1 MSWLFRVTTGVGVA
15 AVLGA
20 LAPAA
25 AHAQASA
32 GAEAAAR
39 PEAARLQAA
48 GAEAS
53 PGAFV
58 QRYCLACHS
67 DRGFE
72 RGTVPMSLQGVDL
85 QDVGAHAEL
94 WEQVLRRVRS
104 GMMPPAPARRP
115 DDAARAAWVDWL
127 EAELD
132 GAAAARP
139 PLGRPM
145 TVHRL
150 NRVEYRNAVED
161 LLGLDVD
168 IEALLPPDD
177 ADAEGFDNNAEVL
190 SVSTTL
196 MERYLTAA
204 RRISQ
209 LALGDPA
216 LASRSASYQ
225 VPELEVQDD
234 RTSEDLPFGSRGGLA
249 VRHYFPLDGEY
260 LFKVDL
266 RRNFYNYIRGLG
278 NVPHQ
283 LDLRIDKTRVHTFQ
297 VGGAFDGAR
306 CATSY
311 CGSGSGGFP
320 EWGNYSVTA
329 DEELQF
335 RMPVQAG
342 MRLVGLAFL
351 RRPALDEGVL
361 QPRPSP
367 ATFGYSTDDRQ
378 DGNPAVSRLTVTGP
392 FDGGAPAETASRQ
405 RILVC
410 HPEGDAEQ
418 AACAEEILS
427 NLARRAYR
435 RPVTP
440 RDVTALLSFYEAGR
454 REGGFEAGIQAA
466 LEFLLTDPEFVFRM
480 ERRPVDAEPGVA
492 YRIGDLE
499 LASRL
504 SFFLWG
510 SIPDAE
516 LLDVA
521 AEGRLTDPAELE
533 RQVRRMLAEPRARE
547 MLTESFAGQWFGLR
561 LLRNASPDP
570 TVFPEFDENLRA
582 AMGRETQLFLEAQFR
597 DDRPVSD
604 LLTADY
610 TFVNERL
617 AEHYGLPGVHGN
629 HFRRV
634 ALPDDRRAGLLGQAS
649 ILTLTSYAN
658 RTSPVTR
665 GKWVLENLLG
675 APPAE
680 PPADVPDLETRGE
693 GEPPTS
699 VRALMEVHRRN
710 PACATCHRTMDPL
723 GFALENFDGIGRWR
737 TTEDT
742 GVPGEIGPAIDP
754 SGLAPDGSPFEGA
767 SGLLQILANGEEFT
781 ATLTEKL
788 VTYAT
793 GRRLEAADMPAVR
806 RIQREAAE
814 EEFRWSALVLAIVNS
829 EPFQTRRIG

>member
-1 MSWLFRVTTGVGVA
+1 MSWPFKVA
-15 AVLGA
+15 GGAVL
-20 LAPAA
+20 AA
-25 AHAQASA
+25 ALCLTPHASHAQSA
-32 GAEAAAR
+32 
-39 PEAARLQAA
+39 
-48 GAEAS
+48 
-53 PGAFV
+53 PGAAPPGDFV
-58 QRYCLACHS
+58 ARYCVACHH
-67 DRGFE
+67 DRGYE
-72 RGTVPMSLQGVDL
+72 RGTVPISLQGLDL
-85 QDVGAHAEL
+85 EDVGAHAEL
-94 WEQVLRRVRS
+94 WEDVLRKVRS
-104 GMMPPAPARRP
+104 GMMPPPAARRP
-115 DDAARAAWVDWL
+115 DDAARVAWVDWL
-127 EAELD
+127 ETELD
-132 GAAAARP
+132 RAADARP
-139 PLGRPM
+139 SRGRPM

-150 NRVEYRNAVED
+150 NRVEYRNAVRD

-168 IEALLPPDD
+168 VEALLPPDD

-209 LALGDPA
+209 LALGDPL
-216 LASRSASYQ
+216 LASRSQSYQ

-249 VRHYFPLDGEY
+249 ARHYFPLDGEY

-283 LDLRIDKTRVHTFQ
+283 LDLRLDKARVHTFM
-297 VGGAFDGAR
+297 VGGAFEGAR

-329 DEELQF
+329 DEGLQF

-378 DGNPAVSRLTVTGP
+378 DGNPAVARLTVTGP
-392 FDGGAPAETASRQ
+392 LVGETPTETPSRRQ
-405 RILVC
+405 ILVC
-410 HPEGDAEQ
+410 RPEHAGEE
-418 AACAEEILS
+418 AACAEQILS

-440 RDVTALLSFYEAGR
+440 RDVTALMSFYEAGR
-454 REGGFEAGIQAA
+454 RDGGFETGIQAG
-466 LEFLLTDPEFVFRM
+466 LEFLLTDPEFVFRT
-480 ERRPVDAEPGVA
+480 ERAPVDAEPGIA
-492 YRIGDLE
+492 YPVGDLE

-510 SIPDAE
+510 SVPDDE
-516 LLDVA
+516 LLDA
-521 AEGRLTDPAELE
+521 AAQGRLTEPAVLE
-533 RQVRRMLAEPRARE
+533 RQVRRMLAQPRARR
-547 MLTESFAGQWFGLR
+547 MLVESFAGQWLGLR
-561 LLRNASPDP
+561 RLRNASPDP
-570 TVFPEFDENLRA
+570 TVFPEFDENLRV

-597 DDRPVSD
+597 DDRPVSE

-610 TFVNERL
+610 TFVNDRL
-617 AEHYGLPGVHGN
+617 AEHYGIPAIHGT

-634 ALPDDRRAGLLGQAS
+634 DLPDDRRAGLLGQAS

-665 GKWVLENLLG
+665 GKWVLESLLG

-680 PPADVPDLETRGE
+680 PPADVPDLKTREE

-737 TTEDT
+737 AAEDT
-742 GVPGEIGPAIDP
+742 GVPGELGPAIDP

-767 SGLLQILANGEEFT
+767 SGLRQILAHGEEFT
-781 ATLTEKL
+781 STLTERL
-788 VTYAT
+788 LTYAT
-793 GRRLEAADMPAVR
+793 GRRLEAVDMPAVR
-806 RIQREAAE
+806 RIQREAAVGDS
-814 EEFRWSALVLAIVNS
+814 RWSALILAIVNS

>member
-1 MSWLFRVTTGVGVA
+1 MSRPFTVAAGAGLA
-15 AVLGA
+15 AVLCLTPHA
-20 LAPAA
+20 S
-25 AHAQASA
+25 HAQS
-32 GAEAAAR
+32 
-39 PEAARLQAA
+39 Q
-48 GAEAS
+48 
-53 PGAFV
+53 PGAAPPGVFV
-58 QRYCLACHS
+58 QRYCVACHN

-72 RGTVPMSLQGVDL
+72 RGAVPISLQGLDFEE
-85 QDVGAHAEL
+85 VGAHAEL
-94 WEQVLRRVRS
+94 WEDVLRKVRS
-104 GMMPPAPARRP
+104 GMMPPPAARRP
-115 DDAARAAWVDWL
+115 DDAARVAWVDWL
-127 EAELD
+127 ETELD
-132 GAAAARP
+132 RAAEARP
-139 PLGRPM
+139 PRGRPM

-150 NRVEYRNAVED
+150 NRFEYRNAVQD

-168 IEALLPPDD
+168 IESLLPPDD

-209 LALGDPA
+209 LALGDPE
-216 LASRSASYQ
+216 LASRSSTYQ
-225 VPELEVQDD
+225 VPELEVQDY

-260 LFKVDL
+260 LFKVGL

-283 LDLRIDKTRVHTFQ
+283 LDLRVDKALANTFL

-329 DEELQF
+329 DEGLQF
-335 RMPVQAG
+335 RMTVQAG

-378 DGNPAVSRLTVTGP
+378 DGNPAVASLTITGP
-392 FDGGAPAETASRQ
+392 FDGEAPTETPSRQ

-410 HPEGDAEQ
+410 RPESAGDE
-418 AACAEEILS
+418 AACAEQILGR
-427 NLARRAYR
+427 LARRAYR

-440 RDVTALLSFYEAGR
+440 RDLTALLSFYEAGR
-454 REGGFEAGIQAA
+454 RDGDFETGIQTA
-466 LEFLLTDPEFVFRM
+466 LEFLLTDPEFVFRT
-480 ERRPVDAEPGVA
+480 ERAPVDAEPGIA
-492 YRIGDLE
+492 YPVGDLE

-510 SIPDAE
+510 SVPDDE
-516 LLDVA
+516 LLEVA
-521 AEGRLTDPAELE
+521 AEGRLAEPAVLE
-533 RQVRRMLAEPRARE
+533 QQVRRMLALPRARRT
-547 MLTESFAGQWFGLR
+547 LTESFAGQWLGLHR
-561 LLRNASPDP
+561 LRNASPDP
-570 TVFPEFDENLRA
+570 TVFPGFDENLRV
-582 AMGRETQLFLEAQFR
+582 AMRRETQLFLETQFL
-597 DDRPVSD
+597 DDRPVSE

-610 TFVNERL
+610 TFVNDRL
-617 AEHYGLPGVHGN
+617 AEHYGIPDVHGN
-629 HFRRV
+629 HFRRIT
-634 ALPDDRRAGLLGQAS
+634 LPDDRRAGILGQAS
-649 ILTLTSYAN
+649 VLTLTSYAN

-665 GKWVLENLLG
+665 GKWVLESLLG

-680 PPADVPDLETRGE
+680 PPADVPDLGTREE

-737 TTEDT
+737 AAEDT

-767 SGLLQILANGEEFT
+767 SGLRQILAHGEEFT
-781 ATLTEKL
+781 STLTERL
-788 VTYAT
+788 LTYAT
-793 GRRLEAADMPAVR
+793 GRRLEAVDMPAVR
-806 RIQREAAE
+806 RIQREAAAGE
-814 EEFRWSALVLAIVNS
+814 SRWSALILAIVNS

>member
-1 MSWLFRVTTGVGVA
+1 MSWVFRVTAALWVA
-15 AVLGA
+15 ALGG
-20 LAPAA
+20 LAPPAG
-25 AHAQASA
+25 HAQTAS
-32 GAEAAAR
+32 GEAV
-39 PEAARLQAA
+39 PPHE
-48 GAEAS
+48 
-53 PGAFV
+53 FV
-58 QRYCLACHS
+58 QRYCVACHS

-72 RGTVPMSLQGVDL
+72 RGAVPVSLQGLDAA
-85 QDVGAHAEL
+85 DVGAHAEI
-94 WEQVLRRVRS
+94 WESVLRRVRS
-104 GMMPPAPARRP
+104 GMMPPPAARRP
-115 DDAARAAWVDWL
+115 DDAARGAWVDWL
-127 EAELD
+127 ATELD
-132 GAAAARP
+132 RAAAARP
-139 PLGRPM
+139 PRGRPM

-150 NRVEYRNAVED
+150 NRVEYRNAVRD

-216 LASRSASYQ
+216 LASRSQSYQ
-225 VPELEVQDD
+225 VAELEVQDD

-283 LDLRIDKTRVHTFQ
+283 LDLRVDKARVHTFM

-329 DEELQF
+329 DEELYF

-378 DGNPAVSRLTVTGP
+378 DGNPAVSRLTITGP
-392 FDGGAPAETASRQ
+392 FDGDAPTETASRR

-410 HPEGDAEQ
+410 QPDGDGEQ
-418 AACAEEILS
+418 AACAEEILG

-435 RPVTP
+435 RPVTQ
-440 RDVTALLSFYEAGR
+440 RDLTALLSFYETGR
-454 REGGFEAGIQAA
+454 REGGFESGIQAA
-466 LEFLLTDPEFVFRM
+466 LEFLLTDPEFVFRV
-480 ERRPVDAEPGVA
+480 ERGPVDAEPGVA
-492 YRIGDLE
+492 YRVGDLE

-516 LLDVA
+516 LLDAA
-521 AEGRLTDPAELE
+521 AEGRLSDPAVLE
-533 RQVRRMLAEPRARE
+533 EQVRRMLTEPRARE
-547 MLTESFAGQWFGLR
+547 MLAESFAGQWFGLR
-561 LLRNASPDP
+561 RLRNASPDP

-582 AMGRETQLFLEAQFR
+582 AMGRETRLFLEAQFR
-597 DDRPVSD
+597 DDRPVAE

-610 TFVNERL
+610 SFVNERL
-617 AEHYGLPGVHGN
+617 AQHYGLPDVHGN

-658 RTSPVTR
+658 RTSPVSR

-737 TTEDT
+737 ATEDT
-742 GVPGEIGPAIDP
+742 GVPGEAGPAIDP

-767 SGLLQILANGEEFT
+767 SGLRQILADGEEFT
-781 ATLTEKL
+781 ATLTERL
-788 VTYAT
+788 LTYAT

-814 EEFRWSALVLAIVNS
+814 EEFRWSALILAIVNS

>member
-1 MSWLFRVTTGVGVA
+1 MSWLFRWTTGVGVA
-15 AVLGA
+15 ALLGG
-20 LAPAA
+20 LAPPSS
-25 AHAQASA
+25 HAQAIA
-32 GAEAAAR
+32 GEAA
-39 PEAARLQAA
+39 
-48 GAEAS
+48 S
-53 PGAFV
+53 PHSFV
-58 QRYCLACHS
+58 DRYCVACHS
-67 DRGFE
+67 DRGYE
-72 RGTVPMSLQGVDL
+72 RGTVPVSLEGLDL
-85 QDVGAHAEL
+85 ADVGAHADVL
-94 WEQVLRRVRS
+94 EQVLRKVRS
-104 GMMPPAPARRP
+104 GMMPPPAARRP
-115 DDAARAAWVDWL
+115 DDDARVAWVDWL
-127 EAELD
+127 AAELD
-132 GAAAARP
+132 RAAAARP
-139 PLGRPM
+139 PRGRPM

-209 LALGDPA
+209 LALGDPE
-216 LASRSASYQ
+216 LASRSQSYQ
-225 VPELEVQDD
+225 VPELEVQDY

-249 VRHYFPLDGEY
+249 VHHYFPLDGEY

-278 NVPHQ
+278 NVPHE
-283 LDLRIDKTRVHTFQ
+283 LDLRIDKTRVHTFL
-297 VGGAFDGAR
+297 VGGAFEGAR

-335 RMPVQAG
+335 RMPVKAG
-342 MRLVGLAFL
+342 MRLVGLAFH

-392 FDGGAPAETASRQ
+392 FDGGAPTETASRRQ
-405 RILVC
+405 LLVC
-410 HPEGDAEQ
+410 NPDGEGEQ

-435 RPVTP
+435 RPVTS
-440 RDVTALLSFYEAGR
+440 RDMTALLSFYEAGR
-454 REGGFEAGIQAA
+454 REGGFEAGIQTA
-466 LEFLLTDPEFVFRM
+466 LEFLLTDPEFVFRV

-521 AEGRLTDPAELE
+521 SEGRLSDPAVLE

-547 MLTESFAGQWFGLR
+547 MLAESFAGQWFGLR

-570 TVFPEFDENLRA
+570 TVFPEFDENLRV
-582 AMGRETQLFLEAQFR
+582 AMGRETRMFLEAQFR
-597 DDRPVSD
+597 DDRPVAD

-617 AEHYGLPGVHGN
+617 ARHYGIPDVHGN

-699 VRALMEVHRRN
+699 VRELMEVHRRN

-737 TTEDT
+737 ATEDT

-767 SGLLQILANGEEFT
+767 SGLRQILANGEEFT

-814 EEFRWSALVLAIVNS
+814 EEFRWSALILAIVNS

>member
-1 MSWLFRVTTGVGVA
+1 MSTPFKAAGAGLA
-15 AVLGA
+15 AVLWLTPHA
-20 LAPAA
+20 S
-25 AHAQASA
+25 HAQS
-32 GAEAAAR
+32 
-39 PEAARLQAA
+39 P
-48 GAEAS
+48 
-53 PGAFV
+53 PGAAPPGDFV
-58 QRYCLACHS
+58 QRYCVACHN

-72 RGTVPMSLQGVDL
+72 RGAVPISLQGLDFE
-85 QDVGAHAEL
+85 DVGAHAEL
-94 WEQVLRRVRS
+94 WENVLRKVRS
-104 GMMPPAPARRP
+104 GMMPPAGRRP
-115 DDAARAAWVDWL
+115 DDATRVAWVDWL
-127 EAELD
+127 ETELD
-132 GAAAARP
+132 RAADARP
-139 PLGRPM
+139 PRGRPM

-150 NRVEYRNAVED
+150 NRFEYRNAVQD

-209 LALGDPA
+209 LALGDPE
-216 LASRSASYQ
+216 LASRSSSYP
-225 VPELEVQDD
+225 VPELQVQDD

-260 LFKVDL
+260 LFKVGL

-283 LDLRIDKTRVHTFQ
+283 LDLRVDKARVHTFL
-297 VGGAFDGAR
+297 VGGAFEGAR

-329 DEELQF
+329 DEGLQF
-335 RMPVQAG
+335 RMTVEAG

-378 DGNPAVSRLTVTGP
+378 DGNPAVASLTITGP
-392 FDGGAPAETASRQ
+392 FDGEAPIETPSRQ
-405 RILVC
+405 RVLVC
-410 HPEGDAEQ
+410 RPETADDETTCAEQ
-418 AACAEEILS
+418 ILGR
-427 NLARRAYR
+427 LAQRAYR

-440 RDVTALLSFYEAGR
+440 GDLTALLSFYEMGR
-454 REGGFEAGIQAA
+454 REGDFETGIQTA
-466 LEFLLTDPEFVFRM
+466 LEFLLTDPEFVFRA
-480 ERRPVDAEPGVA
+480 ERAPVDAEPGIA
-492 YRIGDLE
+492 YAVSDLE

-510 SIPDAE
+510 SVPDDE

-521 AEGRLTDPAELE
+521 ARGTLAEPAVLE
-533 RQVRRMLAEPRARE
+533 QQVRRMLAQPRARRS
-547 MLTESFAGQWFGLR
+547 LTERFAGQWLGLHR
-561 LLRNASPDP
+561 LRNASPDP
-570 TVFPEFDENLRA
+570 TVFPEFDENLRV
-582 AMGRETQLFLEAQFR
+582 AMGRETQLFLETQLL
-597 DDRPVSD
+597 DDRPVSE

-610 TFVNERL
+610 TFVNDRL
-617 AEHYGLPGVHGN
+617 AEHYGIPDVHGN
-629 HFRRV
+629 HFRRIT
-634 ALPDDRRAGLLGQAS
+634 LPDDRRAGILGQAS

-665 GKWVLENLLG
+665 GKWVLESLLG

-680 PPADVPDLETRGE
+680 PPADVPDLGTREE

-737 TTEDT
+737 AAEDT
-742 GVPGEIGPAIDP
+742 GVPGELGPAIDP

-767 SGLLQILANGEEFT
+767 SGLRQILAHGEEFM
-781 ATLTEKL
+781 ATLTERL
-788 VTYAT
+788 LTYAT
-793 GRRLEAADMPAVR
+793 GRRLEAVDMPAVR
-806 RIQREAAE
+806 RIQREAAAGE
-814 EEFRWSALVLAIVNS
+814 SRWSALILAIVNS

>member
-1 MSWLFRVTTGVGVA
+1 MSTPFKA
-15 AVLGA
+15 
-20 LAPAA
+20 
-25 AHAQASA
+25 
-32 GAEAAAR
+32 
-39 PEAARLQAA
+39 AA
-48 GAEAS
+48 GAGLAAALCLIPHAS
-53 PGAFV
+53 HAQSPPGAAPPRDFV
-58 QRYCLACHS
+58 QRYCVACHN

-72 RGTVPMSLQGVDL
+72 RGAVPISLQGLDFE
-85 QDVGAHAEL
+85 DVGAHAEL
-94 WEQVLRRVRS
+94 WEDVLRKVRS
-104 GMMPPAPARRP
+104 GMMPPPAARRP
-115 DDAARAAWVDWL
+115 DDAARGAWLGWL
-127 EAELD
+127 ETELD
-132 GAAAARP
+132 RAAEVRP
-139 PLGRPM
+139 PRGRPM

-150 NRVEYRNAVED
+150 NRVEYRNAVRD

-209 LALGDPA
+209 LALGDPL
-216 LASRSASYQ
+216 LASRSSSYQ
-225 VPELEVQDD
+225 VPELEVQDA

-283 LDLRIDKTRVHTFQ
+283 LDLRLDKARVHTFM
-297 VGGAFDGAR
+297 VGGAFEGAR

-329 DEELQF
+329 DEGLQF
-335 RMPVQAG
+335 RMPVEAG

-378 DGNPAVSRLTVTGP
+378 DGNPAVARLTVTGP
-392 FDGGAPAETASRQ
+392 LVGEAPVETPVETPSRR

-410 HPEGDAEQ
+410 RPAHAGEE
-418 AACAEEILS
+418 AACAEQILG

-440 RDVTALLSFYEAGR
+440 GDLTALMSFYEAGR
-454 REGGFEAGIQAA
+454 REGGFETGIQAG
-466 LEFLLTDPEFVFRM
+466 LEFLLTDPEFVFRT
-480 ERRPVDAEPGVA
+480 ERAPVDAEPGIA
-492 YRIGDLE
+492 YPVSDLE

-510 SIPDAE
+510 SVPDDE
-516 LLDVA
+516 LLDLAVQ
-521 AEGRLTDPAELE
+521 GRLTEPAVLE
-533 RQVRRMLAEPRARE
+533 RQVRRMLDQPRARR
-547 MLTESFAGQWFGLR
+547 MLVESFAGQWLGLR
-561 LLRNASPDP
+561 RLRNASPDP
-570 TVFPEFDENLRA
+570 TAFPEFDENLRA
-582 AMGRETQLFLEAQFR
+582 AMQRETQLFLEAQFR

-610 TFVNERL
+610 TFVNDRL
-617 AEHYGLPGVHGN
+617 AQHYGIPGIHGT

-634 ALPDDRRAGLLGQAS
+634 DLPDDRRAGLLGQAS

-665 GKWVLENLLG
+665 GKWVLESLLG

-680 PPADVPDLETRGE
+680 PPADVPDLKTREE

-737 TTEDT
+737 ATEDT
-742 GVPGEIGPAIDP
+742 GVPGERGPAIDP

-767 SGLLQILANGEEFT
+767 SGLRQILAHGDEFT
-781 ATLTEKL
+781 TTLTERL
-788 VTYAT
+788 LTYAT
-793 GRRLEAADMPAVR
+793 GRRLEAIDMPAVR
-806 RIQREAAE
+806 RIRREAAAGE
-814 EEFRWSALVLAIVNS
+814 SRWSALILAIVNS

>member
-1 MSWLFRVTTGVGVA
+1 MSRPFTVAAGAGLA
-15 AVLGA
+15 AVLCLTPHA
-20 LAPAA
+20 S
-25 AHAQASA
+25 HAQSPA
-32 GAEAAAR
+32 GAA
-39 PEAARLQAA
+39 P
-48 GAEAS
+48 
-53 PGAFV
+53 PGDFV
-58 QRYCLACHS
+58 ERYCVACHH

-72 RGTVPMSLQGVDL
+72 RGTVPISLQGLDFE
-85 QDVGAHAEL
+85 DVGAHAEL
-94 WEQVLRRVRS
+94 WEDVLRKVRS
-104 GMMPPAPARRP
+104 GMMPPPAARRP
-115 DDAARAAWVDWL
+115 DDAARVAWVDWL
-127 EAELD
+127 ETELD
-132 GAAAARP
+132 RAAEARP
-139 PLGRPM
+139 RRGRPM

-150 NRVEYRNAVED
+150 NRFEYRNAVQD

-216 LASRSASYQ
+216 LASRSSTYQ
-225 VPELEVQDD
+225 VPELEVQDY

-260 LFKVDL
+260 LFKVGL

-283 LDLRIDKTRVHTFQ
+283 LDLRVDKALAHTFQ

-329 DEELQF
+329 DEGLQF
-335 RMPVQAG
+335 RMTVQAG

-378 DGNPAVSRLTVTGP
+378 DGNPAVASLSITGP
-392 FDGGAPAETASRQ
+392 FDGAAPTETPSRQ
-405 RILVC
+405 RILFC
-410 HPEGDAEQ
+410 RPESAGDE
-418 AACAEEILS
+418 AACAEQILGR
-427 NLARRAYR
+427 LARRAYR

-440 RDVTALLSFYEAGR
+440 RDLTALLSFYEAGR
-454 REGGFEAGIQAA
+454 RDGDFETGIQTA
-466 LEFLLTDPEFVFRM
+466 LEFLLTDPEFVFRA
-480 ERRPVDAEPGVA
+480 ERAPVDAEPGIA
-492 YRIGDLE
+492 YPVGDLE

-510 SIPDAE
+510 SVPDDE

-521 AEGRLTDPAELE
+521 AEGRLAEPAVLE
-533 RQVRRMLAEPRARE
+533 QQVRRMLALPRARRT
-547 MLTESFAGQWFGLR
+547 LTESFAGQWLGLHR
-561 LLRNASPDP
+561 LRNASPDP
-570 TVFPEFDENLRA
+570 TVFPEFDENLRV
-582 AMGRETQLFLEAQFR
+582 AMRRETQLFLETQLL
-597 DDRPVSD
+597 DDRPVSE

-610 TFVNERL
+610 TFVNDRL
-617 AEHYGLPGVHGN
+617 AEHYGIPDVHGN
-629 HFRRV
+629 HFRRIT
-634 ALPDDRRAGLLGQAS
+634 LPDDRRAGILGQAS

-665 GKWVLENLLG
+665 GKWVLESLLG

-680 PPADVPDLETRGE
+680 PPADVPDLGTREE

-723 GFALENFDGIGRWR
+723 GFALENYDGIGRWR
-737 TTEDT
+737 ATEDT
-742 GVPGEIGPAIDP
+742 GVPGELGPAIDP

-767 SGLLQILANGEEFT
+767 SGLRQILAHGEEFT
-781 ATLTEKL
+781 STLTERL
-788 VTYAT
+788 LTYAT
-793 GRRLEAADMPAVR
+793 GRRLEAIDMPAVR
-806 RIQREAAE
+806 RIQREAAAGE
-814 EEFRWSALVLAIVNS
+814 SRWSALILAIVNS

>member
-1 MSWLFRVTTGVGVA
+1 MSTPFK
-15 AVLGA
+15 
-20 LAPAA
+20 
-25 AHAQASA
+25 
-32 GAEAAAR
+32 
-39 PEAARLQAA
+39 AA
-48 GAEAS
+48 GAGLVAVLWLTPHAS
-53 PGAFV
+53 HAQSPPGAAPPGDFV
-58 QRYCLACHS
+58 QRYCVACHN

-72 RGTVPMSLQGVDL
+72 RGAVPISLQGLDFE
-85 QDVGAHAEL
+85 DVGAHAEL
-94 WEQVLRRVRS
+94 WENVLRKVRS
-104 GMMPPAPARRP
+104 GMMPPAGRRP
-115 DDAARAAWVDWL
+115 DDATRVAWVDWL
-127 EAELD
+127 ETELD
-132 GAAAARP
+132 RAADARP
-139 PLGRPM
+139 PRGRPM

-150 NRVEYRNAVED
+150 NRFEYRNAVQD

-209 LALGDPA
+209 LALGDPE
-216 LASRSASYQ
+216 LASRSSSYP
-225 VPELEVQDD
+225 VPELQVQDD

-260 LFKVDL
+260 LFKVGL

-283 LDLRIDKTRVHTFQ
+283 LDLRVDKARVHTFL
-297 VGGAFDGAR
+297 VGGAFEGAR

-329 DEELQF
+329 DEGLQF
-335 RMPVQAG
+335 RMTVEAG

-378 DGNPAVSRLTVTGP
+378 DGNPAVASLTITGP
-392 FDGGAPAETASRQ
+392 FDGEAPIETPSRQ
-405 RILVC
+405 RVLVC
-410 HPEGDAEQ
+410 RPETADDETTCAEQ
-418 AACAEEILS
+418 ILGR
-427 NLARRAYR
+427 LAQRAYR

-440 RDVTALLSFYEAGR
+440 GDLTALLSFYEMGR
-454 REGGFEAGIQAA
+454 REGDFETGIQTA
-466 LEFLLTDPEFVFRM
+466 LEFLLTDPEFVFRA
-480 ERRPVDAEPGVA
+480 ERAPVDAEPGIA
-492 YRIGDLE
+492 YAVSDLE

-510 SIPDAE
+510 SVPDDE

-521 AEGRLTDPAELE
+521 ARGTLAEPAVLE
-533 RQVRRMLAEPRARE
+533 QQVRRMLAQPRARRS
-547 MLTESFAGQWFGLR
+547 LTERFAGQWLGLHR
-561 LLRNASPDP
+561 LRNASPDP
-570 TVFPEFDENLRA
+570 TVFPEFDENLRV
-582 AMGRETQLFLEAQFR
+582 AMGRETQLFLETQLL
-597 DDRPVSD
+597 DDRPVSE

-610 TFVNERL
+610 TFVNDRL
-617 AEHYGLPGVHGN
+617 AEHYGIPDVHGN
-629 HFRRV
+629 HFRRIT
-634 ALPDDRRAGLLGQAS
+634 LPDDRRAGILGQAS

-665 GKWVLENLLG
+665 GKWVLESLLG

-680 PPADVPDLETRGE
+680 PPADVPDLGTREE

-737 TTEDT
+737 AAEDT
-742 GVPGEIGPAIDP
+742 GVPGELGPAIDP

-767 SGLLQILANGEEFT
+767 SGLRQILAHGEEFT
-781 ATLTEKL
+781 ATLTERL
-788 VTYAT
+788 LTYAT
-793 GRRLEAADMPAVR
+793 GRRLEAVDMPAVR
-806 RIQREAAE
+806 RIQREAAAGE
-814 EEFRWSALVLAIVNS
+814 SRWSALILAIVNS